1 MNLGLLE
8 RAESKAEDK
17 VADVQRPLEASDYR
31 GVKLTYSL

>member
-8 RAESKAEDK
+8 RAEDK